1 MCWMVAI
8 PIAMAAMSE
17 MQQQQGAQAN
27 ANTLNYN
34 AGVADSQAQSSIEQG
49 GVQAQIQQNKV
60 DQTIGTATAR
70 AGASGVTLDDGGSS
84 GKVIAQDSQQGA
96 LDVAQIN
103 DNAQRTAWGYSTQAA
118 LDRSQAAAQQKSA
131 NMSKTI
137 LTGGLS
143 TPTIS
148 KMLLEPMGPGTSAI
162 ANKAMSS

>member
-84 GKVIAQDSQQGA
+84 GKVIAQDSQQRCVGRGA
-96 LDVAQIN
+96 N
-103 DNAQRTAWGYSTQAA
+103 QRQRPAHR
-118 LDRSQAAAQQKSA
+118 L
-131 NMSKTI
+131 
-137 LTGGLS
+137 GL
-143 TPTIS
+143 
-148 KMLLEPMGPGTSAI
+148 
-162 ANKAMSS
+162 